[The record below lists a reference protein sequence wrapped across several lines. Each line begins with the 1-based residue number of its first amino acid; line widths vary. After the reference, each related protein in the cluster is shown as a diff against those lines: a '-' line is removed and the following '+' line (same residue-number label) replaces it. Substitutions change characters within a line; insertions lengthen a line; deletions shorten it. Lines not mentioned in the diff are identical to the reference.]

1 MGGGISTNG
10 DLSQMIAC
18 TMLIGEAMFQGLDP
32 RYVRFPDMY
41 RLYDFHVGK
50 TKFRT
55 YKPGGTTY
63 VVFNADGS
71 SGVID
76 RVTGAPPPE
85 AEDPPRANDV
95 IDENDT
101 SKYLVVNVG
110 DDRVVLDLA
119 TINTPNKDGWTPLHA
134 SCHTL
139 NAVDAGKAIL
149 KAILAQDP
157 SADLNVKTSRGP
169 GSFSS
174 GYTPLHIACAYGME
188 ALVVKL
194 IKASADVHVTNDVH
208 WSPLHEACHRGYTSI
223 VKELLRAGAKHD
235 VACPEFALCP
245 FPGQTPLGEAARQG
259 HLDTVKLLLDHGAD
273 KDGTNAIHWTALH
286 EAAYH
291 NRSDV
296 VRMLVVYGA
305 DVLIKTHRGA
315 KASDLT
321 ISCEIKTM
329 LDDMASHAN
338 DDDKASRTQVPT
350 TNNNHAVNSNPG
362 DSSSP
367 PKAKGGSPGKIKGDS
382 STSPSRSSEA
392 DGGGGVKVGPLSRK
406 EDFALLGDLPA
417 LQRLHVPAEADQV
430 KDGGKAHK
438 PKKSSKRKQSKEEA
452 VPAEF
457 KCAITHKLLV
467 DPVKSPYGHV
477 FERSVIEK
485 WIQDY
490 GHRCPISGEPLGL
503 AQLTPQVQL
512 KDDIASWN
520 APPLVM
526 GTASPK
532 KDAQAKAEGASRMNS
547 DVKGDDDV
555 KGNGGDENTPALDDD
570 DLYAF

>member
-1 MGGGISTNG
+1 
-10 DLSQMIAC
+10 MIAC

-55 YKPGGTTY
+55 YKPGGATY

-85 AEDPPRANDV
+85 AEDPPRADDV
-95 IDENDT
+95 IDEDDT

-174 GYTPLHIACAYGME
+174 GYTPLHIACMHAAVLTHLCFSCGRR
-188 ALVVKL
+188 LVYKSSL
-194 IKASADVHVTNDVH
+194 CLTN
-208 WSPLHEACHRGYTSI
+208 P
-223 VKELLRAGAKHD
+223 
-235 VACPEFALCP
+235 
-245 FPGQTPLGEAARQG
+245 
-259 HLDTVKLLLDHGAD
+259 
-273 KDGTNAIHWTALH
+273 
-286 EAAYH
+286 
-291 NRSDV
+291 RSDV

-321 ISCEIKTM
+321 ISSEIKTM

-350 TNNNHAVNSNPG
+350 NNNNHAVNSNPG

-512 KDDIASWN
+512 KEDIASWN

>member
-55 YKPGGTTY
+55 YKPGGATY

-85 AEDPPRANDV
+85 VDDSPRDD
-95 IDENDT
+95 IDEDDK
-101 SKYLVVNVG
+101 SKYLVVHFG
-110 DDRVVLDLA
+110 DDRIVVDLA
-119 TINTPNKDGWTPLHA
+119 MINTPNKDGWTPLHA

-149 KAILAQDP
+149 KAVLAQDP
-157 SADLNVKTSRGP
+157 SADLNIKTSRGP

-194 IKASADVHVTNDVH
+194 IQAKADVHVTNSVQ
-208 WSPLHEACHRGYTSI
+208 WTPLHEACHRGYTSI
-223 VKELLRAGAKHD
+223 VKELLHAGAKHD
-235 VACPEFALCP
+235 GVCPEFALCP

-259 HLDTVKLLLDHGAD
+259 HLDTLKLLLDHGAD
-273 KDGTNAIHWTALH
+273 KNGVNALNWTALH

-296 VRMLVVYGA
+296 VQMLVVYGA
-305 DVLIKTHRGA
+305 DVRMKTNRGA
-315 KASDLT
+315 MASELT
-321 ISCEIKTM
+321 ISSEIKTM
-329 LDDMASHAN
+329 LEDMASHEVDAAVRN
-338 DDDKASRTQVPT
+338 ENG
-350 TNNNHAVNSNPG
+350 NNNAASH
-362 DSSSP
+362 
-367 PKAKGGSPGKIKGDS
+367 GGNSPGKASASK
-382 STSPSRSSEA
+382 TSPSKERV
-392 DGGGGVKVGPLSRK
+392 DVKAPDGPLSRK
-406 EDFALLGDLPA
+406 EEFALLGDLPS
-417 LQRLHVPAEADQV
+417 LQRLHVPAKADQV
-430 KDGGKAHK
+430 HGCKTEGKAHK
-438 PKKSSKRKQSKEEA
+438 KKSKRKQSKDEA

-457 KCAITHKLLV
+457 QCAITHKLLV

-477 FERSVIEK
+477 FERHVIEK

-490 GHRCPISGEPLGL
+490 GHRCPITGEPLGHG
-503 AQLTPQVQL
+503 QLTPDAHL
-512 KDDIASWN
+512 KQEIAAWN
-520 APPLVM
+520 APVSISAT
-526 GTASPK
+526 TAGSPPK
-532 KDAQAKAEGASRMNS
+532 KQEEVKVVASSAVESKLDAKDPDE
-547 DVKGDDDV
+547 DDM
-555 KGNGGDENTPALDDD
+555 
-570 DLYAF
+570 YSF